1 MTIRPLYDRVL
12 LRRKEPEQKSS
23 GGLFLPTAAQEKSQL
38 AEVVAVGTGRLL
50 DDGSVCPLKVEVG
63 MTVLLG
69 KWGGDEVEV
78 DGEKRLLVRE
88 SDILGVVG

>member
-50 DDGSVCPLKVEVG
+50 DDGSVFPLKVEVG